1 MDNIVF
7 FFFKFYLYFIFLYF
21 LGRSFLIL
29 ISKLSKIKIDSFT
42 KIQGLEIQIFYP
54 VVGIFFLGNYL
65 YLLNYLVPI
74 SHPAAYLSLL
84 FLIVNIYE
92 PLNRNA
98 TKNVLITLP
107 FYAIILISS
116 FDINFHYDAGLY
128 HLNNQLWIRESNIV
142 FGLSNI
148 YGPFG
153 VGSIYEYI
161 SSFLWVDK
169 TFMLI
174 HFTNII
180 FVGLLYSFI
189 FINLTRNKN
198 HQLYTGSFL
207 LLLYSIFDNFGLTGG
222 RNGFIN
228 IQSIGKQDLP
238 IAVLFLVTSIL
249 LLTSIFRKRYKEEEF
264 LIYSILALFIFQL
277 KISGVVISFFYILF
291 LYYYKTEKNITIF
304 KLLSKIKFLIILSL
318 FWLTKSLL
326 QTGCVIFPLE
336 SSCITGLSWVN
347 SDYLLNIENVTVNFS
362 NSYYFG
368 ESLKIWIETYLEV
381 PTNQTILYNYFMS
394 LFTLFIITKIF
405 FINYKNFK
413 KQKILLIIFS
423 ASCLFY
429 LRFGPD
435 MRYLSGLMMLGV
447 YSIGIN
453 HYPRK
458 NIPIFLVKILLLSS
472 LIMVPKLDSYKSF
485 SLSNVP
491 RVLLP
496 EEKMIERHGRLAPS
510 SGDQCWVNINCS
522 ANFENYNIDNSG
534 YFKIVTLKK

>member
-1 MDNIVF
+1 M
-7 FFFKFYLYFIFLYF
+7 FLYF

-29 ISKLSKIKIDSFT
+29 IAKLSKIKIDSFT

-54 VVGIFFLGNYL
+54 VVGIFFLGNCL

-74 SHPAAYLSLL
+74 SHQAAYIPLL

-92 PLNRNA
+92 PLNSTA
-98 TKNVLITLP
+98 TKNVLVTLP

-142 FGLSNI
+142 FGFSNI

-153 VGSIYEYI
+153 VGSIYEYV
-161 SSFLWVDK
+161 SSFLWIDK

-180 FVGLLYSFI
+180 FIGLLYSFI

-198 HQLYTGSFL
+198 QQLYAGSFL

-238 IAVLFLVTSIL
+238 IAVLFLMTSIL
-249 LLTSIFRKRYKEEEF
+249 LLTSIFINRYKEEDL
-264 LIYSILALFIFQL
+264 LIFSMLALFIFQL
-277 KISGVVISFFYILF
+277 KISGIVIFFFYILYLF
-291 LYYYKTEKNITIF
+291 FYKIEKNISIF
-304 KLLSKIKFLIILSL
+304 KLISKIKFLITLL
-318 FWLTKSLL
+318 FFWLIKSLL
-326 QTGCVIFPLE
+326 QTGCLIFPLE
-336 SSCITGLSWVN
+336 SSCITSLSWVN

-368 ESLKIWIETYLEV
+368 ESFKIWIETYLEV
-381 PTNQTILYNYFMS
+381 PTNQTILFNYIMS
-394 LFTLFIITKIF
+394 LLTLFIITKIF
-405 FINYKNFK
+405 FINNKNIK
-413 KQKILLIIFS
+413 NQKILFIIFS
-423 ASCLFY
+423 VSCLFY

-453 HYPRK
+453 HYPRI
-458 NIPIFLVKILLLSS
+458 NIPILLVKILLLSS
-472 LIMVPKLDSYKSF
+472 LIMVPKLDSYESF
-485 SLSNVP
+485 NLSNGP
-491 RVLLP
+491 KVLIP
-496 EEKMIERHGRLAPS
+496 EEEMIERHGRLAPS
-510 SGDQCWVNINCS
+510 SGDQCWVNLNCS